1 MLRVAW
7 AQVGGFLP
15 GTPLQLQSHH
25 GWAGSSPRLHPH
37 VGCLAGA
44 GAVGASRAFLSL
56 SVWSLPRVATW
67 PLDFPHGAESSG
79 GSCRSC
85 VTFSALV
92 WKSCSVTSGPFCS
105 SRRSKRPP
113 RLKGRGRDCLVEGVS
128 GNMQMQLS
136 ITPSIS
142 ALLALRDGLETSQ
155 TPVILMQGF
164 QGNGENIWQQKPTLK
179 GKKLLLRRRY
189 LKSQGK

>member
-7 AQVGGFLP
+7 AQVGGSLL
-15 GTPLQLQSHH
+15 GTPLQSQFCC
-25 GWAGSSPRLHPH
+25 GWAGLSLRPHPH

-44 GAVGASRAFLSL
+44 GAAVAPRAFLSL

-67 PLDFPHGAESSG
+67 PLGYPHRAESPG

-85 VTFSALV
+85 VTFSALA

-113 RLKGRGRDCLVEGVS
+113 RLKGRGRHCLVEGAS
-128 GNMQMQLS
+128 GNMQTQS
-136 ITPSIS
+136 SVTPSIS
-142 ALLALRDGLETSQ
+142 ALLALRDGLGTSQ

-164 QGNGENIWQQKPTLK
+164 RGNGENIWQQKPTLK
-179 GKKLLLRRRY
+179 GKKPLLRRRY
-189 LKSQGK
+189 LKSQEK